1 MYTEHRVGV
10 NRGPS
15 RICPQKRLQLNRL
28 ADFEVPLEDMEIIG
42 LNKGFCTDVKRK
54 CIE

>member
-10 NRGPS
+10 NRGPN

-28 ADFEVPLEDMEIIG
+28 ADFEVLLEEMEIIR
-42 LNKGFCTDVKRK
+42 LDKGFCIEVKRK

>member
-1 MYTEHRVGV
+1 MYTEHSVGV

-28 ADFEVPLEDMEIIG
+28 ADFEVLLEEMEIIG
-42 LNKGFCTDVKRK
+42 LDKGFCTDVKRK
-54 CIE
+54 RIE